1 MLYLK
6 EEQKELAEL
15 GAYLELCCGCI
26 TPEYGTTWE
35 EIYEQIRYI
44 GPRHFLL
51 SSDLGQVNNP
61 FPDEGLITAVENL
74 SKNGFSDSEI
84 RLITAENTTFLAEG

>member
-1 MLYLK
+1 MHFWNCVVGVSLLNM
-6 EEQKELAEL
+6 ELH
-15 GAYLELCCGCI
+15 GKR
-26 TPEYGTTWE
+26 
-35 EIYEQIRYI
+35 YEQIRYI

-51 SSDLGQVNNP
+51 SVQIVGQVNNP
-61 FPDEGLITAVENL
+61 FPDEGLITAVGNL